1 MLTMKSILIGA
12 GLSFALAHAASA
24 QSMTPEIGDGIAMV
38 VTAQGT
44 MTYLGGKATKVN
56 AAGHSA
62 LMQHATPLKPGT
74 IIYRSGNTYY
84 MLENKMIDGR
94 MTEDH
99 AKGWV
104 GGF

>member
-1 MLTMKSILIGA
+1 
-12 GLSFALAHAASA
+12 
-24 QSMTPEIGDGIAMV
+24 
-38 VTAQGT
+38 

-56 AAGHSA
+56 AAGHS
-62 LMQHATPLKPGT
+62 LMMKHATQLKPGT
-74 IIYRSGNTYY
+74 VIYRSGNNFYV
-84 MLENKMIDGR
+84 LENKMIDGK